1 MSQAEV
7 RVGLVG
13 TGSIAGFH
21 AEAISGVD
29 RARLVAAT
37 SRREEPGR
45 AFCKKYGCEYEPSVE
60 ALLAR
65 EDIDVVAITTPS
77 GNHAE
82 IGIAA
87 AKAGKH
93 VFCEKP
99 LDISLEKIDSLIEAC
114 KQAEVQLGAVFQ
126 SRMGDSGRNL
136 KSAVDADRF
145 GKLSQC
151 SAFIPWFRSKEYYA
165 SGDWRGTWELD
176 GGGCLM
182 NQGIHAVDM
191 LLWVAGDVEE
201 VSAICQTR
209 LHDIEVEDNAVAW
222 VRFTSGAIGVIQ
234 ASTCSYPGQPK
245 RIEIMG
251 EKGTVVMVDDDF
263 KVWSFAEEKPEDEE
277 RRNPSSRSGIGGGAA
292 DPKAIGTEGH
302 RRLYEDF
309 VEAVIS
315 GKPSSITGAEARRS
329 VELILAIYKSSRDGG
344 KPVRLR

>member
-1 MSQAEV
+1 MSKEV
-7 RVGLVG
+7 RIGLVG
-13 TGSIAGFH
+13 TGSIASFH
-21 AEAISGVD
+21 ADAIANVD
-29 RARLVAAT
+29 RARLVAVT

-45 AFCKKYGCEYEPSVE
+45 AFAEKYGSEYVPTVE

-65 EDIDVVAITTPS
+65 EDVDVVAITTPS

-87 AKAGKH
+87 ARAGKH

-99 LDISLEKIDSLIEAC
+99 IDITLEKIDALIKACDEAG
-114 KQAEVQLGAVFQ
+114 VQLGAVFQ
-126 SRMGDSGRNL
+126 SRMGDSGKLL
-136 KSAVDADRF
+136 KSAVDEQRF

-191 LLWVAGDVEE
+191 LLWVAGDVAE
-201 VSAICQTR
+201 VSACCQTR

-234 ASTCSYPGQPK
+234 ASTCSFPGQPK

-251 EKGTVVMVDDDF
+251 EKGSAVLVDDDF
-263 KVWSFAEEKPEDEE
+263 KVWSFAEEKPEDEQV
-277 RRNPSSRSGIGGGAA
+277 RNPAKRSGIGGGAA

-315 GKPSSITGAEARRS
+315 GKPSSITGVEARRA
-329 VELILAIYKSSRDGG
+329 VELILAIYQSSREG
-344 KPVRLR
+344 KAVRLR